1 MPHFDETYRFIK
13 EAKDQNG
20 IVLVHC
26 KMGMSRS
33 ASSVIAYLMKEYE
46 MNNEDALEKVKKDRP
61 IIQPNDSFARQLVE
75 YNGILNAKLEYRK
88 SLTVPSTRSESPND
102 YSRKK
107 SAQERCKNVDVK
119 KLAGSRFSYPV
130 EVPEHEEDVLYR
142 QRKLSGESKS
152 GSEKEKK

>member
-46 MNNEDALEKVKKDRP
+46 MNNEDALKKVRNDRP
-61 IIQPNDSFARQLVE
+61 IVQPNESFARQLVE

-88 SLTVPSTRSESPND
+88 SLTAPHPRSDSPND
-102 YSRKK
+102 YCRKK

-119 KLAGSRFSYPV
+119 RIVGSRFSCPV
-130 EVPEHEEDVLYR
+130 EVPENEEDVLYR
-142 QRKLSGESKS
+142 QRSDSVET
-152 GSEKEKK
+152 KK

>member
-33 ASSVIAYLMKEYE
+33 ASSVIAFLMKEYE
-46 MNNEDALEKVKKDRP
+46 MNNEDALEKVRKDRP

-88 SLTVPSTRSESPND
+88 SLSSPKPRGDSPND

-107 SAQERCKNVDVK
+107 SAQDRCRYVDVK

-130 EVPEHEEDVLYR
+130 EVPENEEDVLYR
-142 QRKLSGESKS
+142 QRS
-152 GSEKEKK
+152 GSVEIKK